1 MPIRGILNLFIPDG
15 KEANVTTG
23 IIHHIKDRWQR
34 EGGYREM
41 LIIAFPLI
49 LSTSSWSLQHFIDRM
64 FLTWYSPET
73 VAASMPAGLL
83 NFTLIS
89 IFQGIAGYVGTFVA
103 QYYGAG
109 MHKRIGPAIWQ
120 GNYIAFIGGAVL
132 LAVIPLAEPFFNWIG
147 HDPAVRRAEI
157 DYFKILCLGGFPVIA
172 TASLSCFYAGRGK
185 TWTIMWINV
194 VATGVNLI
202 GDYLLIFGHWGL
214 PEMGIKGAAIASV
227 LSPTTALVLYLIL
240 FARPS
245 YNHEYALFS
254 GWRFD
259 KKLFGRLLH
268 YGLPSG
274 VQFFLDV
281 AGFTAFLFFVGRL
294 GTEKLAATNIAFNI
308 NTLAFMPMIG
318 IGIAVSIL
326 VGQNIGKNRPDL
338 AERNTYTGF
347 IMTFIYM
354 AMMASLYMFV
364 PDLFIAP
371 YAAQAKAEEFKPIG
385 ELAKVLLR
393 FVALYSL
400 FDGMNIIFASAVKG
414 AGDTRYVMRMI
425 LVVSLIVLIIPTYIA
440 LVKLHMGI
448 YTAWTIITF
457 YVIIL
462 GFSFFFRFLG
472 GKWKKMK
479 VIEET
484 PLGVPT
490 SYPEAPT
497 DM

>member
-1 MPIRGILNLFIPDG
+1 M
-15 KEANVTTG
+15 VTTG
-23 IIHHIKDRWQR
+23 IGQHIKDRWQR
-34 EGGYREM
+34 EGGYREL
-41 LIIAFPLI
+41 LIIAIPLI
-49 LSTSSWSLQHFIDRM
+49 LSTSAWSLQHFIDRM
-64 FLTWYSPET
+64 FLTWYSPEA

-103 QYYGAG
+103 QYHGAG

-120 GNYIAFIGGAVL
+120 GNYIALVGGVVL

-147 HDPAVRRAEI
+147 HDQAVRKAEI

-185 TWTIMWINV
+185 PWTIMWINFIS
-194 VATGVNLI
+194 TGVNLL
-202 GDYLLIFGHWGL
+202 GDYILIFGHCGL
-214 PEMGIKGAAIASV
+214 PEMGIIGAAIATV
-227 LSPTTALVLYLIL
+227 ISPTVALLIYLIL
-240 FARPS
+240 FARPR
-245 YNHEYALFS
+245 YNHEYALIS

-259 KKLFGRLLH
+259 RELFGRLWH

-281 AGFTAFLFFVGRL
+281 AGFTTFLFFVGGL

-318 IGIAVSIL
+318 FGIAVSIL
-326 VGQNIGKNRPDL
+326 VGQNVGKHKPDI
-338 AERNTYTGF
+338 AERSVYAGF
-347 IMTFIYM
+347 GMTFIYM
-354 AMMASLYMFV
+354 AFIASLYIFV
-364 PDLFIAP
+364 PDMFLAP
-371 YAAQAKAEEFKPIG
+371 YAAQAKAENFEPIRN
-385 ELAKVLLR
+385 LARVLLR

-400 FDGMNIIFASAVKG
+400 FDGMNIIFASAIKG

-425 LVVSLIVLIIPTYIA
+425 LVLSFTALICPTYIA
-440 LVKLHMGI
+440 LVKFHMGI
-448 YTAWTIITF
+448 YTAWTILTL
-457 YVIIL
+457 YVIVL

-472 GKWKKMK
+472 GKWKKMR
-479 VIEET
+479 VIEEV
-484 PLGVPT
+484 PIGVPT
-490 SYPEAPT
+490 NYPESPS